1 MARIILRYPNNVI
14 KEVDFE
20 QPRLRIGTAPDNDL
34 VVEYENVEE
43 HQAEIETRDGAFT
56 LKDLSENK
64 STTVN
69 GKTFEKIGISY
80 GDRIAF
86 GPVVGLFYP
95 PQKKQMGERGK
106 LLMFMAAGAGVL
118 IVAIAL
124 IFFFISRPDYTDATT
139 GAAFVEGTE
148 QTVPATER
156 PVVEETVQVLTD
168 VQVTN
173 EQGLQ
178 SGTTSEGQNE
188 GARRGFL
195 PSLRIRREKLVL
207 LEPTF
212 EDIQKRQAVAIPRGF
227 GRLFFR
233 KQPVTGIAEEVVGTE
248 LLSPDE
254 EGQETLEGETEARA
268 ETAVERGERIPDL
281 TEGQELPATTPEAR
295 TVVETVPEVTEGLG
309 QQTEFVVEG
318 EAIEDRGF
326 PSLLLT
332 PFRRLANLF
341 RGEEAAEVEVTG
353 ESLEI
358 PLIPTESAT
367 PETTATVVEFPAEA
381 KEAAAEVTVEIE
393 DVQVTGAESEEEAR
407 LTPEKPYSFEETP
420 VYSAEELQQAQTG
433 LPWTAPA
440 LSESETINSKAL
452 WRYSLPT
459 EVAVPII
466 VRSGM
471 VGLINDDR
479 YQDFIFGT
487 ALNELVALD
496 GERGNEIFR
505 EDLGAPFFEPL
516 LKDVNGDGD
525 NDIIVVFENG
535 AITAFS
541 YSDTLDRIWQYSGR
555 VPITALPALVDVNGD
570 RTDDIVLATLDM
582 DVIALDGRT
591 GFEIWRFFDAE
602 TDITHAPV
610 AAELNDDGVEDIL
623 FSTRRGFLY
632 ALDGSNGWGLWKSPL
647 TGRLA
652 GPPSLGD
659 LDGDGNVDIV
669 TLTRVGT
676 LSAHSRLGRLLF
688 SEETE
693 GRYSVAPTVGDVD
706 GDGEEEILYI
716 DNEGIL
722 RVVEG
727 ATRRELWKVAS
738 TEGPV
743 NGRIVIDD
751 LNDDGIMEVLLPT
764 LSGALLVLNG
774 ESGDQEALFN
784 SSGRVWATPLVSDL
798 NQSLFHRKRIKFIL
812 LCTENGM
819 VYAVQVQDWE
829 GRFFSF
835 RKTSWVTTHHDVRN
849 TGYAHSGLSILPWK

>member
-1 MARIILRYPNNVI
+1 MTRIILRYPNNVI

-20 QPRLRIGTAPDNDL
+20 QPSLRIGSASDNDL
-34 VVEYENVEE
+34 VVENEDVEE

-69 GKTFEKIGISY
+69 GKTFETIGISY

-95 PQKKQMGERGK
+95 PQKKQIGERGK
-106 LLMFMAAGAGVL
+106 LLMLMAAGAGVL
-118 IVAIAL
+118 VVAIAL
-124 IFFFISRPDYTDATT
+124 IFFFINRPDYTDATT

-148 QTVPATER
+148 QAVPATER
-156 PVVEETVQVLTD
+156 PVVAETAQRLTD

-173 EQGLQ
+173 EQRFQ
-178 SGTTSEGQNE
+178 SGASSEGLDE
-188 GARRGFL
+188 GTRRRFL

-212 EDIQKRQAVAIPRGF
+212 EDIQKRQSVAIPRGLR
-227 GRLFFR
+227 RLFFR
-233 KQPVTGIAEEVVGTE
+233 KQPITGIAVEAVGTN
-248 LLSPDE
+248 LLSPDA
-254 EGQETLEGETEARA
+254 EGQE
-268 ETAVERGERIPDL
+268 V
-281 TEGQELPATTPEAR
+281 PATTPEAG
-295 TVVETVPEVTEGLG
+295 TVVETVPEVTEDLG
-309 QQTEFVVEG
+309 QQTDFVDVG
-318 EAIEDRGF
+318 EATDDRGF
-326 PSLLLT
+326 PSLVLI
-332 PFRRLANLF
+332 PFQRLGNLF
-341 RGEEAAEVEVTG
+341 RGKEAAEVEVTG
-353 ESLEI
+353 EI
-358 PLIPTESAT
+358 PLIPTEYAT
-367 PETTATVVEFPAEA
+367 PETTASVGESPAEA
-381 KEAAAEVTVEIE
+381 GDTVADVTIELE
-393 DVQVTGAESEEEAR
+393 DVQVTGAASGEEAR
-407 LTPEKPYSFEETP
+407 SISAKPYFFEETP

-433 LPWTAPA
+433 LPWAAPV
-440 LSESETINSKAL
+440 LSESETINSKTL
-452 WRYSLPT
+452 WSYSLPT

-479 YQDFIFGT
+479 YQDFVFGT
-487 ALNELVALD
+487 ALNELVVLD
-496 GERGNEIFR
+496 GERGGEIFR

-555 VPITALPALVDVNGD
+555 VPITVLPALVDVNGD

-610 AAELNDDGVEDIL
+610 AVELNDDGVKDIL

-632 ALDGSNGWGLWKSPL
+632 AIDGSNGWGLWKSPL

-659 LDGDGNVDIV
+659 LDGDGDVDLV
-669 TLTRVGT
+669 TLTRGGT
-676 LSAHSRLGRLLF
+676 LSVHSRLGRLLF
-688 SEETE
+688 TEETE
-693 GRYSVAPTVGDVD
+693 GRYSVAPTVGDAD

-716 DNEGIL
+716 DNEGLL

-727 ATRRELWKVAS
+727 ATRRELWKVAT

-743 NGRIVIDD
+743 NGRIVIND

-764 LSGALLVLNG
+764 LSGTLLVLNG

-798 NQSLFHRKRIKFIL
+798 NQSLFHRKRIKSIL
-812 LCTENGM
+812 LCTENGI

-835 RKTSWVTTHHDVRN
+835 RKTSWVSTHHDIRN
-849 TGYAHSGLSILPWK
+849 TGYVQSRLSILQWK

>member
-1 MARIILRYPNNVI
+1 MARIILRYPNNAI

-34 VVEYENVEE
+34 VIENEDVEE
-43 HQAEIETRDGAFT
+43 HQAEIETRDGVFS
-56 LKDLSENK
+56 LKDLSENN

-69 GKTFEKIGISY
+69 GKTFETISIIY

-124 IFFFISRPDYTDATT
+124 IFFFIGRPDYTEATT

-148 QTVPATER
+148 QAVPATER
-156 PVVEETVQVLTD
+156 PVVEEAVERLTD
-168 VQVTN
+168 VPETN
-173 EQGLQ
+173 EQGVE
-178 SGTTSEGQNE
+178 SGTASEGRDE
-188 GARRGFL
+188 GARRRFL

-212 EDIQKRQAVAIPRGF
+212 EDIQKRQASAIPRGF

-233 KQPVTGIAEEVVGTE
+233 KQPVTGIPVEAVETE
-248 LLSPDE
+248 LLSPD
-254 EGQETLEGETEARA
+254 A
-268 ETAVERGERIPDL
+268 
-281 TEGQELPATTPEAR
+281 EGQELPATTPETG

-309 QQTEFVVEG
+309 QQTEFVDEW
-318 EAIEDRGF
+318 EATEDRGF

-332 PFRRLANLF
+332 PFRRLVSLF
-341 RGEEAAEVEVTG
+341 RGEEAAEVEVRG
-353 ESLEI
+353 ESPEI
-358 PLIPTESAT
+358 PLIPIESAT
-367 PETTATVVEFPAEA
+367 PETTASVVESPAEA
-381 KEAAAEVTVEIE
+381 AVAVEIE
-393 DVQVTGAESEEEAR
+393 DIERTGEGSGEEASR
-407 LTPEKPYSFEETP
+407 ASAKPYSFEETP

-433 LPWTAPA
+433 LPWAAPA

-452 WRYSLPT
+452 WSYSLPT
-459 EVAVPII
+459 EAAVPII

-471 VGLINDDR
+471 VGLINGDR
-479 YQDFIFGT
+479 YQDFVFGT

-496 GERGNEIFR
+496 GETGDEIFR
-505 EDLGAPFFEPL
+505 EDLGSPFLEPL

-555 VPITALPALVDVNGD
+555 VPITVLPALVDVNGD

-591 GFEIWRFFDAE
+591 GFEIWRFFDAK

-610 AAELNDDGVEDIL
+610 AVELNGDGVEDIL

-632 ALDGSNGWGLWKSPL
+632 AIDGSNGWGLWKSPL

-659 LDGDGNVDIV
+659 LDGDGDVDIV
-669 TLTRVGT
+669 TLTRGGT

-688 SEETE
+688 TEETE
-693 GRYSVAPTVGDVD
+693 GRYSVAPTVGDAD
-706 GDGEEEILYI
+706 GDGEEDILYI

-727 ATRRELWKVAS
+727 ATRRELWKIAS

-743 NGRIVIDD
+743 NGRIVIND

-764 LSGALLVLNG
+764 LSGAILVLNG

-798 NQSLFHRKRIKFIL
+798 NQSLFHRNRIKSIL

-835 RKTSWVTTHHDVRN
+835 RKTSWVSTHHDIRN
-849 TGYAHSGLSILPWK
+849 TGYAHSRFSILPWKY

>member
-1 MARIILRYPNNVI
+1 MTRIILRYPNNDI

-34 VVEYENVEE
+34 VVENEDVEE

-69 GKTFEKIGISY
+69 GKTFETIGISY

-86 GPVVGLFYP
+86 GPVIGLFYP
-95 PQKKQMGERGK
+95 PQKKRMGERGK
-106 LLMFMAAGAGVL
+106 LLMFMAAGASVL

-139 GAAFVEGTE
+139 GAAFVDGTE
-148 QTVPATER
+148 QEELATER
-156 PVVEETVQVLTD
+156 PDVEETVQGLTD
-168 VQVTN
+168 VQEIN

-178 SGTTSEGQNE
+178 SGTASEGRDE
-188 GARRGFL
+188 GVRRGFL
-195 PSLRIRREKLVL
+195 HSLRIRREKLAL
-207 LEPTF
+207 LEPPF

-233 KQPVTGIAEEVVGTE
+233 KQPVTGIPVEAVGTE
-248 LLSPDE
+248 LLSPD
-254 EGQETLEGETEARA
+254 A
-268 ETAVERGERIPDL
+268 
-281 TEGQELPATTPEAR
+281 EGQELPATTPEAG

-309 QQTEFVVEG
+309 QQTEVVDVG
-318 EAIEDRGF
+318 EFTEDRGF

-332 PFRRLANLF
+332 PFRRLVNLIV
-341 RGEEAAEVEVTG
+341 GEEAAEVEVIG
-353 ESLEI
+353 ESSEI

-367 PETTATVVEFPAEA
+367 PETTAPVVEFPAEV
-381 KEAAAEVTVEIE
+381 EETAAQVTLELE
-393 DVQVTGAESEEEAR
+393 DVQVTGAELGEEAR
-407 LTPEKPYSFEETP
+407 STPAEPYSFEETP
-420 VYSAEELQQAQTG
+420 VYSAEELAQAHTG
-433 LPWTAPA
+433 IPWSAYA

-452 WRYSLPT
+452 WSYSLPT

-479 YQDFIFGT
+479 YQDFVFGT

-496 GERGNEIFR
+496 GERGDEIFR
-505 EDLGAPFFEPL
+505 EDLGAPFIEPL

-525 NDIIVVFENG
+525 DDIIVVFENG

-541 YSDTLDRIWQYSGR
+541 YSDTLDRIWQFSGR
-555 VPITALPALVDVNGD
+555 VPITVPPALVDVNGD

-582 DVIALDGRT
+582 DVITLDGRT

-602 TDITHAPV
+602 TDIAHAPV
-610 AAELNDDGVEDIL
+610 AVELNDDGVEDIL

-632 ALDGSNGWGLWKSPL
+632 AIDGSNGWGLWKSPL
-647 TGRLA
+647 TGMLA

-659 LDGDGNVDIV
+659 LDGDGDVDIV
-669 TLTRVGT
+669 TLTRGGT
-676 LSAHSRLGRLLF
+676 LSAYSRLGRLLF
-688 SEETE
+688 TEETE
-693 GRYSVAPTVGDVD
+693 GRYSVAPSVGDTD

-722 RVVEG
+722 SVVEG
-727 ATRRELWKVAS
+727 ATRRELWRVTSA
-738 TEGPV
+738 EGPV
-743 NGRIVIDD
+743 NGRIVIND

-798 NQSLFHRKRIKFIL
+798 NQSLFHRKRIKSIL

-819 VYAVQVQDWE
+819 VYAIQVQDWE
-829 GRFFSF
+829 GRLFSF
-835 RKTSWVTTHHDVRN
+835 GKTSWVSTHHDIRN